1 MKEREELL
9 RVGKYNL
16 KADGTLDD
24 ISVSQKKAI
33 RPVISLKASTVVIGD
48 GTLENPYKID
58 EDVL

>member
-1 MKEREELL
+1 MF
-9 RVGKYNL
+9 L

-24 ISVSQKKAI
+24 VSVSQKKAI

-48 GTLENPYKID
+48 GTIENPYKID